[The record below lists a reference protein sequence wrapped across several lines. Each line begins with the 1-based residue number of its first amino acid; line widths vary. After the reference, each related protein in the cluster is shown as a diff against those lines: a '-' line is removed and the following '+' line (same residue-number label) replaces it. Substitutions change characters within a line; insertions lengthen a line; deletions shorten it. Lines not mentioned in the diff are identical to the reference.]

1 MHPVALRQGA
11 CFGTTVKWI
20 MFDIAN
26 ISIGIVLLLLRL
38 TVIFLLYFFLWQV
51 MRVVKNELR
60 AGPAMAMP
68 QSSQYGQLV
77 VASSGQT
84 GIPVGK
90 VFPLSPV
97 TLIGR
102 STETN
107 VALNDTFLSSEHAR
121 LELRGDVWS
130 LEDLN
135 STNGT
140 YLNGFEVRASTEVND
155 GDVIRVGRVEL
166 KVVLH

>member
-1 MHPVALRQGA
+1 
-11 CFGTTVKWI
+11 

-26 ISIGIVLLLLRL
+26 LSIGVIILLLR
-38 TVIFLLYFFLWQV
+38 VAVVFLLYFFLWQV
-51 MRVVKNELR
+51 VRVVARDLR
-60 AGPAMAMP
+60 AGPAVAA
-68 QSSQYGQLV
+68 QLNAYGQLV
-77 VASSGQT
+77 VTSSGQT

-97 TLIGR
+97 MVIGR
-102 STETN
+102 STETE
-107 VALNDTFLSSEHAR
+107 VALNDTFLSLEHAR
-121 LELRGDVWS
+121 LERRNGVWV

-140 YLNGFEVRASTEVND
+140 LLNGFEVRALTEVND

-166 KVVLH
+166 KLMVR

>member
-1 MHPVALRQGA
+1 
-11 CFGTTVKWI
+11 

-26 ISIGIVLLLLRL
+26 LSIGVIVLLLR
-38 TVIFLLYFFLWQV
+38 VAVVFLLYFFLWQV
-51 MRVVKNELR
+51 IRVVSRDLR
-60 AGPAMAMP
+60 SGAGAPI
-68 QSSQYGQLV
+68 SQLSPYGQLV

-84 GIPVGK
+84 GIPVGRI
-90 VFPLSPV
+90 FPLSPV
-97 TLIGR
+97 TVIGR
-102 STETN
+102 STETE

-121 LELRGDVWS
+121 LERRDDAWS

-140 YLNGFEVRASTEVND
+140 YLNGFEVRAPTEVND

-166 KVVLH
+166 KVVVR

>member
-1 MHPVALRQGA
+1 
-11 CFGTTVKWI
+11 

-26 ISIGIVLLLLRL
+26 LSIGVIILLLR
-38 TVIFLLYFFLWQV
+38 VAVVFLLYFFLWQV
-51 MRVVKNELR
+51 VRVVSRDLR
-60 AGPAMAMP
+60 AGPATATQLNP
-68 QSSQYGQLV
+68 YGQLV

-84 GIPVGK
+84 GIPVGR

-97 TLIGR
+97 TVIGR
-102 STETN
+102 STETD
-107 VALNDTFLSSEHAR
+107 VALNDTFLSLEHAR
-121 LELRGDVWS
+121 LERRDGTWS

-166 KVVLH
+166 KLVAR